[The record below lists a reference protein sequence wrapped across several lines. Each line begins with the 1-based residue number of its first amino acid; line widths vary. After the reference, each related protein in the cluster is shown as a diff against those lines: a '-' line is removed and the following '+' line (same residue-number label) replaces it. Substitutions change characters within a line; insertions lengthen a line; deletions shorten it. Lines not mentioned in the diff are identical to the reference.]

1 MIALC
6 IISSVRIHQY
16 NENESFMYMLATIL
30 LIFLVISQV
39 IRMKQNIYKYFNRI
53 EHRLDQVKFYCLYN
67 SPDPVVITDNTGK
80 ILWYNN
86 SFTETISNGTDAYG
100 MSICDSLLI
109 SLQDMQ
115 DGNEFVVD
123 YSERKYHVRCMVN
136 KDYRVDFRILYFSDS
151 TDYLNLCEEYNDK
164 KPTVALFVI
173 DNYEEI
179 FQNTKESERSK
190 VLSNLEQVF
199 ENFTNGQNSLIQRCS
214 KDRFTIVFEDKHLRK
229 VIEDRFSIL
238 DEVRK
243 AGAGTG
249 IMLTVSIGV
258 GAGSSSLAESEV
270 FAKEALDMAMGR
282 GGDQAAVKTENGYE
296 FFGGLSKPV
305 EKQSKLKTRLKSIA
319 IQKLID
325 DASTIFIMGHMN
337 GDLDAL
343 GASIG
348 LSCAISI
355 LGRTSYIVINESTHL
370 APELI
375 DRAREQINNIFFIT
389 EEEALQMTEPDSLLI
404 IVDTHKKALLESK
417 ALFEKVKNTAI
428 IDHHRKDVNYIDN
441 SLLFFHDPNASSASE
456 MVTEIIPYF
465 RDFTRLP
472 EEAANA
478 LLAGIMLDTKN
489 FVIRATVRTFEAAAY
504 LKKMGA
510 DTVSVK
516 EFFTNSIEFY
526 RMKAA
531 IVSSAELYKGFAVSV
546 VETTPELEKSMRVIA
561 SQAAD
566 ELMNISDISASF
578 VIFDADGK
586 MNISGRSYGKVN
598 VQLIV
603 EKLHYGGGHQTMAA
617 AQIPDIS
624 AEKAKAMLLD
634 AIEQYLLEN
643 MTDTKTLPQKE
654 N

>member
-1 MIALC
+1 MSFISSLRIYRYSEEESFIYLLITIILIFV
-6 IISSVRIHQY
+6 IISQIIRIRQ
-16 NENESFMYMLATIL
+16 NMY
-30 LIFLVISQV
+30 
-39 IRMKQNIYKYFNRI
+39 RYFNRI
-53 EHRLDQVKFYCLYN
+53 EHRLEQTKCFTLYN
-67 SPDPVVITDNTGK
+67 TPDPIVITDKTGK

-86 SFTETISNGTDAYG
+86 SFYETISNGTDAFG
-100 MSICDSLLI
+100 VNICEELKISPDNLHNGKETSIEYE
-109 SLQDMQ
+109 
-115 DGNEFVVD
+115 G
-123 YSERKYHVRCMVN
+123 RKYTVKCTEN
-136 KDYRVDFRILYFSDS
+136 SDYKVDMRIIFFSDS
-151 TDYLNLCEEYNDK
+151 TAYLNLLEEYTNK
-164 KPTVALFVI
+164 KPTVALIVI
-173 DNYEEI
+173 DNYEDI
-179 FQNTKESERSK
+179 FQNTKESERSS
-190 VLSNLEQVF
+190 VLAKLEQAI
-199 ENFTNGQNSLIQRCS
+199 ENLIAGSSSFIQRLS
-214 KDRFTIVFEDKHLRK
+214 KDRFMIVFEEQHLQK
-229 VIEDRFSIL
+229 VIADRFSIL
-238 DEVRK
+238 DEARK
-243 AGAGTG
+243 SGAGTG
-249 IMLTVSIGV
+249 ILITISIGV
-258 GAGSSSLAESEV
+258 GSASSSLAESEH
-270 FAKEALDMAMGR
+270 FAKEALDMALGR
-282 GGDQAAVKTENGYE
+282 GGDQAAVKTVNGYE
-296 FFGGLSKPV
+296 FFGGISKPV
-305 EKQSKLKTRLKSIA
+305 EKQSKLKTRMKSNA
-319 IQKLID
+319 IQKLIE
-325 DASTIFIMGHMN
+325 DASTVFIMGHIN

-355 LGRTSYIVINESTHL
+355 SGRRSYIVINEKTHL

-375 DRAREQINNIFFIT
+375 QRAKDQIEDIYFID
-389 EEEALQMTEPDSLLI
+389 EAQALEMTDSDSLLI
-404 IVDTHKKALLESK
+404 IVDTHKKGLLESK
-417 ALFEKVKNTAI
+417 LLYEKIKNTAI
-428 IDHHRKDVNYIDN
+428 IDHHRKDVNYIDD

-516 EFFTNSIEFY
+516 EFFTNSIDFY

-531 IVSSAELYKGFAVSV
+531 IVSSAEVYKGFAISV
-546 VETTPELEKSMRVIA
+546 VETAPELEKSMRVIA

-578 VIFDADGK
+578 VIFDAGGK

-617 AQIPDIS
+617 AQIPDIT
-624 AEKAKAMLLD
+624 AEEARVLLID
-634 AIEQYLLEN
+634 AIEKYLLEN
-643 MTDTKTLPQKE
+643 MTDTKLLPQKE